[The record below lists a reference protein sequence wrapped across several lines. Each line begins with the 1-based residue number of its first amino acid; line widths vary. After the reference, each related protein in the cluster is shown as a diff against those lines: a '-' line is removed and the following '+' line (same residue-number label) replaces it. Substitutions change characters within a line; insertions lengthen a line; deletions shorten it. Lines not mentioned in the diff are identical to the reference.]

1 MLPRWAALIPDF
13 PGMKLAGLSARFFC
27 AYLKAKVNLGKL
39 IGDSCSTMLYQYR
52 LTGGL
57 VEVVSKHG
65 DGILMCVD
73 SQDEVLYIEESDLTP
88 HLEAT
93 NEKIRTEERL
103 TAELEAE
110 GVRPAKPTTRE
121 TFPVDVR
128 ININTASARQIADAL
143 PGVGLKTARD
153 IKDLQTSMAGEK
165 FQNLEQLKAIKRI
178 DWNEIFKENLVR
190 VE

>member
-1 MLPRWAALIPDF
+1 
-13 PGMKLAGLSARFFC
+13 
-27 AYLKAKVNLGKL
+27 
-39 IGDSCSTMLYQYR
+39 MLYQYKE
-52 LTGGL
+52 TGGL

-65 DGILMCVD
+65 DGILMCLD
-73 SQDEVLYIEESDLTP
+73 SQDEVIYVEESSLVP

-103 TAELEAE
+103 TAQLEAE
-110 GVRPAKPTTRE
+110 GVKPAKPTTRE

-128 ININTASARQIADAL
+128 ININAASARQIADAI

-153 IKDLQTSMAGEK
+153 IKDLQTSMPGEK
-165 FQNLEQLKAIKRI
+165 FQRLEQLKSIKRV
-178 DWNEIFKENLVR
+178 DWDEIFKENLVR

>member
-1 MLPRWAALIPDF
+1 
-13 PGMKLAGLSARFFC
+13 
-27 AYLKAKVNLGKL
+27 
-39 IGDSCSTMLYQYR
+39 MLYQYK

-73 SQDEVLYIEESDLTP
+73 SQDEVLYIEENLLSP

-103 TAELEAE
+103 TAALESE
-110 GVRPAKPTTRE
+110 GVKPAKPTNRE
-121 TFPVDVR
+121 TFPLDTR

-153 IKDLQTSMAGEK
+153 IKDLQMSMPGEK
-165 FQNLEQLKAIKRI
+165 FLKLEQLKSVKRV
-178 DWNEIFKENLVR
+178 DWDEIFKDNLVR

>member
-1 MLPRWAALIPDF
+1 
-13 PGMKLAGLSARFFC
+13 
-27 AYLKAKVNLGKL
+27 
-39 IGDSCSTMLYQYR
+39 MLYQYK

-65 DGILMCVD
+65 EGILMCVY
-73 SQDEVLYIEESDLTP
+73 SQDEVIYVEESNLTP

-103 TAELEAE
+103 SAQLASE
-110 GVRPAKPTTRE
+110 GVKPPKPTTKE

-128 ININTASARQIADAL
+128 INLNTASARQIADSL

-153 IKDLQTSMAGEK
+153 IKDLQTSMPGEK
-165 FQNLEQLKAIKRI
+165 FQRLDQLKSIKRV
-178 DWNEIFKENLVR
+178 DWDEIIKENLVR

>member
-1 MLPRWAALIPDF
+1 
-13 PGMKLAGLSARFFC
+13 
-27 AYLKAKVNLGKL
+27 
-39 IGDSCSTMLYQYR
+39 MLYQYK

-73 SQDEVLYIEESDLTP
+73 SQDEVIYVEESNLTP

-103 TAELEAE
+103 SAQLESE
-110 GVRPAKPTTRE
+110 GVRPPKPTTKE
-121 TFPVDVR
+121 TFPIDVR
-128 ININTASARQIADAL
+128 INLNAASARQIADSL

-153 IKDLQTSMAGEK
+153 IKDLQTSMPGEK
-165 FQNLEQLKAIKRI
+165 FQRLDQLKSIKRV
-178 DWNEIFKENLVR
+178 DWDEIFKENLVR